1 MKKKIKQASIYNNI
15 LVESDNLQI
24 PLISN
29 QGSRNHYWVY
39 GVVLK
44 SKSRDELSSYLHN
57 EGIQTR
63 NFFWPLHM
71 QNVLKDEFK
80 PKNSLQVS
88 ESLGRQGLYI
98 PMGDHLSKQ
107 DQITIAR
114 KLLTFVDG

>member
-1 MKKKIKQASIYNNI
+1 LNRLPK
-15 LVESDNLQI
+15 
-24 PLISN
+24 
-29 QGSRNHYWVY
+29 GHYWVY
-39 GVVLK
+39 GVILK
-44 SKSRDELSSYLHN
+44 SKSRDELSGYLHN

-71 QNVLKDEFK
+71 QNVLQEEFK
-80 PKNSLQVS
+80 PKDSLQVS

-114 KLLTFVDG
+114 KMLEFVDG

>member
-1 MKKKIKQASIYNNI
+1 MLA
-15 LVESDNLQI
+15 ESENLQI

-29 QGSRNHYWVY
+29 HGSRNHYCVY
-39 GVVLK
+39 GVILK
-44 SKSRDELSSYLHN
+44 SNSRDELSSYLHN

-71 QNVLKDEFK
+71 QKVLQQEFK
-80 PKNSLQVS
+80 PKDSLQVS
-88 ESLGRQGLYI
+88 ESLGIKRLYI

-114 KLLTFVDG
+114 KLLTFTDG